1 MTTTTSQQQGLTKD
15 MMTTVEPLSYSFENE
30 YTVDD
35 YCSTCSDDPHVI
47 RPQSAKPENASSS
60 PPNHHHYQSSVQKDF
75 MPTFYNP
82 FETKHRRRTS
92 RAQFKVLESSFH
104 ENSKPNGTM
113 RRWLAVKLGMTPR
126 SVQVWFQNRRAKAKS
141 QMKREHSSNHALLDR
156 ETEGFKQLNPDIDSG
171 TPLSL
176 ANEYATMVDH
186 PDCCCYPSSFHSS
199 PKEVSFMQWQQ
210 QQQQQPLSYD
220 PLSVLMDQPDLMSW
234 YSSSPISS
242 PLPTLSSSSPPQHQ
256 LDLISSVNMSCSPS
270 NTSTTSFSSSSSS
283 SSPPYYRRS
292 SFPAHFDLLQAPPK
306 EEPLRRLS
314 EPIFD
319 LQQTPF
325 MMMMDLQ
332 PVTLDPFQPSFL

>member
-1 MTTTTSQQQGLTKD
+1 MTTTQQQVLTED

-30 YTVDD
+30 YTIDD
-35 YCSTCSDDPHVI
+35 YCSTCSDDPHII
-47 RPQSAKPENASSS
+47 RPQSAKTENVSTS
-60 PPNHHHYQSSVQKDF
+60 PSNHHQHYQSLVQKDF

-92 RAQFKVLESSFH
+92 RAQFKVLESSFY

-141 QMKREHSSNHALLDR
+141 QLKRKHSSNHASIDR
-156 ETEGFKQLNPDIDSG
+156 AATGFEQLSSDIDSG

-176 ANEYATMVDH
+176 TTDYAPTMDH
-186 PDCCCYPSSFHSS
+186 PNCCCYPSY
-199 PKEVSFMQWQQ
+199 PKEVPFMQWQQ
-210 QQQQQPLSYD
+210 QQPPLSYD

-242 PLPTLSSSSPPQHQ
+242 PLPTLSSSSSSSPHHQ

-270 NTSTTSFSSSSSS
+270 NTSTSSSFSSSSSS

-292 SFPAHFDLLQAPPK
+292 SFPAHFDLLQASPK

-332 PVTLDPFQPSFL
+332 PLDPFQPPFL